1 VDRIGFWVFAV
12 ASVIV
17 LSTPAAAQQAA
28 AGPAAAP
35 EASAGSAAAQEPA
48 EEPGAASD
56 AAAKPEPT
64 REIHEEIVVT
74 AAKREQTLQ
83 EVSIPVAVVS
93 GDDLE
98 INQIGS
104 LEDLQFLMPNMT
116 FGNDLNFAKPYI
128 RGLGLNSS
136 FHGVDPEVALHV
148 DGAVV
153 AQSSAYFA
161 SLFDLERIEVL
172 RGPQSTLYGRNNTG
186 GTINVITRPPSGHR
200 GGFLNGTV
208 GGDDLNLVLE
218 GAFDQPLSDRVLSRL
233 SFRLQRRD
241 GYGIN
246 ETSGN
251 EIDDAEQSGGRAQLL
266 FLPSENVDFRVVGEY
281 YREDDHAY
289 AFKFLAPSFENAP
302 PAFRALGPPGVAS
315 DPRNIRSQ
323 PGFDP
328 TNFKETYYGT
338 ATANWTVSDK
348 AIFRSITNYREL
360 TTILGHDFS
369 MSDTFIH
376 RPLPLLPGQTSAI
389 HDLELREEQYSQEF
403 QLLHDHE
410 RFQSIFGVYYLHED
424 VRGDNTIGDDPF
436 GKPQRLARVILDGDL
451 EVDAYAAFANFTIPV
466 SDRVSLRVAGRYSYE
481 DRHLANEFRAATPFA
496 PTNLPN
502 AAPPS
507 PNSEAMPFDII
518 DESWSDFSPEVGIDW
533 QASEKVRLYATY
545 AEGFKSGNAEIGA
558 NNPTFVDPE
567 AVTNVELGMKSAGL
581 ADNTLQLNLAAFYYE
596 LEDGQFN
603 ITIPIPAP
611 PFFITA
617 LRNAAK
623 QEGQGIEMDALWR
636 ATDRF
641 RVELGATYLDA
652 EFTEFFA
659 LNPIDPRVPFTPDP
673 TTLPDSDLSGNKP
686 RNSPE
691 WQGNLSAVYNYPV
704 SGGATWTLGGNL
716 AYKDSQFFN
725 EFNDPRIAADAY
737 TLVDAFARYATAGGR
752 WSVEGWVKNIGDELV
767 LAGAFPVST
776 SRTIGGTY
784 LPPRRYGLTLGYSF

>member
-1 VDRIGFWVFAV
+1 VNRIGSCAFAV
-12 ASVIV
+12 AWVVV
-17 LSTPAAAQQAA
+17 LSMPATAQQAASEPAQEAAPDPGAPQEAAPEPGAAQQAA
-28 AGPAAAP
+28 
-35 EASAGSAAAQEPA
+35 GS
-48 EEPGAASD
+48 S
-56 AAAKPEPT
+56 KPS
-64 REIHEEIVVT
+64 REVHDEIVVT
-74 AAKREQTLQ
+74 AAKREQSLQ

-93 GDDLE
+93 GDKLE

-104 LEDLQFLMPNMT
+104 LEDLQFLVPNMT

-136 FHGVDPEVALHV
+136 FHGVDPSVALHV

-161 SLFDLERIEVL
+161 SLFDLERVEVL

-186 GTINVITRPPSGHR
+186 GTLNVITRLPSGHR
-200 GGFLNGTV
+200 GGSLNATV
-208 GGDDLNLVLE
+208 GGDDLNLILD
-218 GAFDQPLSDRVLSRL
+218 GAFDQPLSERVLSRI

-266 FLPSENVDFRVVGEY
+266 FLPSENFDFRVVGEY

-302 PAFRALGPPGVAS
+302 PAFQALGPPGVAS
-315 DPRNIRSQ
+315 DPRNIRSTN
-323 PGFDP
+323 GFDP
-328 TNFKETYYGT
+328 TNFKETWYGT

-403 QLLHDHE
+403 QLLLD
-410 RFQSIFGVYYLHED
+410 RDRLQSIFGLYYLHED
-424 VRGDNTIGDDPF
+424 ARGDNTIGDDPF
-436 GKPQRLARVILDGDL
+436 GKPERIARVVLDGDL
-451 EVDAYAAFANFTIPV
+451 EVDAYAAFANLTFLV
-466 SDRVSLRVAGRYSYE
+466 SDRVSLRLAGRYSYE
-481 DRHLANEFRAATPFA
+481 DRHLANEFRVAPPFS
-496 PTNLPN
+496 PINLPN

-545 AEGFKSGNAEIGA
+545 AEGFKSGNAEIGN

-567 AVTNVELGMKSAGL
+567 AVTNVEVGMKSAGL

-603 ITIPIPAP
+603 LTIPIPAP
-611 PFFITA
+611 PFFITT

-623 QEGQGIEMDALWR
+623 QEGQGIEADALWR

-641 RVELGATYLDA
+641 RVEVGATYLDA

-659 LNPIDPRVPFTPDP
+659 LDPIDPRVPFTPDP
-673 TTLPDSDLSGNKP
+673 TTLPDSDLSGNTP

-691 WQGNLSAVYNYPV
+691 WQGNLSAVYNHPT
-704 SGGATWTLGGNL
+704 SGGATWTLAGNL

-725 EFNDPRIAADAY
+725 EFNDPRIASDAY
-737 TLVDAFARYATAGGR
+737 TLVDAFVRYATAAGS
-752 WSVEGWVKNIGDELV
+752 WTVEGWVKNIGDELV